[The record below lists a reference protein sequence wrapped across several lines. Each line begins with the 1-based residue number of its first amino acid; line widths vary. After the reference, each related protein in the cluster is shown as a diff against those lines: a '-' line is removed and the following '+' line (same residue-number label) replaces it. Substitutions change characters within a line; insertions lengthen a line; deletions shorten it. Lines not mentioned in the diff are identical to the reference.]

1 MNALLPADLN
11 ALKFERNYD
20 MLRATAAEL
29 TTAIPGSSWSVTDFY
44 GGYVTGHVG
53 CVELDL
59 HPTDDGQWSATAHPT
74 TYKPADLGEFDV
86 NADGAAAVELAQ
98 EILES
103 VWELVA
109 MASEMAAA

>member
-1 MNALLPADLN
+1 MNTLLAADLN
-11 ALKFERNYD
+11 AARFERNYD

-29 TTAIPGSSWSVTDFY
+29 TAAIPGSSWSVTDFY
-44 GGYVTGHVG
+44 GGYVTGRVG

-59 HPTDDGQWSATAHPT
+59 HPTDDGQWCATAHPT
-74 TYKPADLGEFDV
+74 TYKPADLGEFDL
-86 NADGAAAVELAQ
+86 NASGAAAVELAQ
-98 EILES
+98 EVLAD